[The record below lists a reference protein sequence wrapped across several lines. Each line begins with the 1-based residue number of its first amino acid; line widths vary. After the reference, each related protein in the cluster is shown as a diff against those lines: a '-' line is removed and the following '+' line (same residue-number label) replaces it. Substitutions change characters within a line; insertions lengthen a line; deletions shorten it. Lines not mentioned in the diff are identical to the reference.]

1 MEVTETVLE
10 IIHQNYNK
18 FTGTN
23 EAELHLAEEIAE
35 LIQTREG
42 FFKIHQ
48 GVTADLLERL
58 ADLQN
63 GPPLERE
70 RKEWEE
76 LMKEIRQHLQEL
88 K

>member
-1 MEVTETVLE
+1 MRMKDTIQE
-10 IIHQNYNK
+10 IIERNYDK

-23 EAELHLAEEIAE
+23 EAELHAAEEIAE
-35 LIQTREG
+35 MIQNRES

-48 GVTADLLERL
+48 AVTSDLLERL

-70 RKEWEE
+70 RKEWES
-76 LMKEIRQHLQEL
+76 LMKEIRDHL
-88 K
+88 KP

>member
-1 MEVTETVLE
+1 MTDTILE
-10 IIHQNYNK
+10 IIQQNYDK

-23 EAELHLAEEIAE
+23 EAELHAAEEIAE
-35 LIQTREG
+35 LIKTREG

-48 GVTADLLERL
+48 QLTADLLERL

-70 RKEWEE
+70 RKEWEN
-76 LMKEIRQHLQEL
+76 LMKEIREHLKEP

>member
-1 MEVTETVLE
+1 MEMTETIIE
-10 IIHQNYNK
+10 IIQRNYKK

-23 EAELHLAEEIAE
+23 EAELHAAEEIAE
-35 LIQTREG
+35 LIETREG

-48 GVTADLLERL
+48 KVTAYFLERL
-58 ADLQN
+58 ADFQN

-70 RKEWEE
+70 RKEWES
-76 LMKEIRQHLQEL
+76 LMKEIRQHLKES